1 MGEAT
6 QTSRVVILGAGQ
18 AGGETALRLRAG
30 GFQGE
35 ITLIGDE
42 PIAPY
47 QRPPLS
53 KAYLTG
59 ELDADRLPLRPL
71 EVYAA
76 ENIHLL
82 LGRRANWID
91 RQRKRVRLEGGQ
103 ELPYDALVIATGAR
117 PRRLTAPGAD
127 LPGVHVLRSAADVA
141 AIKAELKSGARLAVI
156 GAGYIGLEAAASAR
170 KLGAEVTVLE
180 AAVRPLAR
188 VTSPEVA
195 GFFLDQH
202 VAHGVQFRLAAQA
215 AVFKGSDRV
224 RAVGLADGDEVAA
237 DLVIVGV
244 GVIADVGLAEKAG
257 LIIDNGIVTDRACRT
272 TDPAIYAIGDVAR
285 RPMTHYGGRME
296 RLESV
301 HSAIEGAK
309 IAAAGILGAPPPAEE
324 TPWFWSDQYDLKL
337 QIAGLFQGYDQL
349 VVRGSMEAK
358 SFAVFY
364 LRAGQLLAVDAI
376 NRPAEY
382 AAGKILIQRGARVD
396 AARLSDES
404 IAMKTFLQA

>member
-244 GVIADVGLAEKAG
+244 GVIAEVGLAEKAG

-272 TDPAIYAIGDVAR
+272 ADPAIYAIGDVAR
-285 RPMTHYGGRME
+285 RPITHYGGRME

>member
-1 MGEAT
+1 VGEAT

-117 PRRLTAPGAD
+117 PRRLTAPGSD

-272 TDPAIYAIGDVAR
+272 TDPSIYAIGDVAR

-337 QIAGLFQGYDQL
+337 QIAGLFHGYDQL
-349 VVRGSMEAK
+349 VLRGSMEAK

>member
-1 MGEAT
+1 VA
-6 QTSRVVILGAGQ
+6 QASQISRVVILGGGQ

-59 ELDADRLPLRPL
+59 DLPADRLPLRPT

-91 RQRKRVRLEGGQ
+91 RQSKRVRLEGGQ
-103 ELPYDALVIATGAR
+103 EIPYDALVIATGAR
-117 PRRLTAPGAD
+117 ARRLTTPGAD
-127 LPGVHVLRSAADVA
+127 LPGVHVLRTAADVE
-141 AIKAELKSGARLAVI
+141 AIKAELTPGAKLAVI

-170 KLGAEVTVLE
+170 KLGAQVTVLE

-202 VAHGVQFRLAAQA
+202 TAHGVEFRLAAQA

-224 RAVGLADGDEVAA
+224 RAIGLADGGEVGA
-237 DLVIVGV
+237 DLVIVGI
-244 GVIADVGLAEKAG
+244 GVIAEVGLAEKAG
-257 LIIDNGIVTDRACRT
+257 LMIDNGIVTDRACRT
-272 TDPAIYAIGDVAR
+272 ADPAIYAIGDVAR

-337 QIAGLFQGYDQL
+337 QIAGLFGGYDQL
-349 VVRGSMEAK
+349 VLRGAMDAK
-358 SFAVFY
+358 SFAAFY
-364 LRAGQLLAVDAI
+364 LRAGQLIAVDAV

-382 AAGKILIQRGARVD
+382 AAGKIMIHR
-396 AARLSDES
+396 AARPDPARLADDGV
-404 IAMKTFLQA
+404 AMKTFLQG

>member
-141 AIKAELKSGARLAVI
+141 AIKAELKPGARLAVI

-272 TDPAIYAIGDVAR
+272 ADPAIYAIGDVAR
-285 RPMTHYGGRME
+285 RPITHYGGRME

-349 VVRGSMEAK
+349 VLRGSMEAK